1 MSITEHP
8 SFGRINTMT
17 AAFVA
22 SVAAKQA
29 EYFIANS
36 KYFQGIKILGDG
48 VQPDGTTDINMD
60 ATRKPSDQGESWSDF
75 DSSTFKNNVKIPVQV
90 SIDVFKAPDGW
101 GWTMKIEVWK
111 AGFGPDSYGSDGEH
125 WMYRHEEKGGEV
137 ATGERLDEWYIMPEY
152 TGP

>member
-8 SFGRINTMT
+8 SFGRISSMT

-29 EYFIANS
+29 DYFIANGA
-36 KYFQGIKILGDG
+36 YFQGIKILGDDA
-48 VQPDGTTDINMD
+48 QPDGTTDVNMD
-60 ATRKPSDQGESWSDF
+60 ATRKPSDQTDTWNDF
-75 DSSTFKNNVKIPVQV
+75 DSATFKNNVKIPVQV

-101 GWTMKIEVWK
+101 GWTMKIEIWK
-111 AGFGPDSYGSDGEH
+111 AGFAPDSYGNDGDH
-125 WMYRHEEKGGEV
+125 WTYRHQEKNGEAVSGGY
-137 ATGERLDEWYIMPEY
+137 LDEWHIIPEY